1 MAREDYVAK
10 QAERDAKEARR
21 EQALDDIL
29 NMVEKLF
36 MGKAHIRVEQSDSAK
51 TYRIIQDEA

>member
-21 EQALDDIL
+21 EQALDGIL
-29 NMVEKLF
+29 NVVEKLF
-36 MGKAHIRVEQSDSAK
+36 MGKAYIRVEQSDSTK
-51 TYRIIQDEA
+51 TYRIVQDKA